1 MKKFF
6 FALDTVLRYKEQVL
20 DSLKAEHARILLK
33 VRECENAIDELEFQ
47 HRQCTIEFQQNK
59 ANGMMIN
66 EIRTYENY
74 LESLLIKIRRK
85 KEILARLK
93 EQEEAKRQEVVE
105 AKKETSSIDKLKE
118 HKQMEYDKE
127 VQKQEE
133 HFIEEF
139 VTTKDA
145 MARLTGRVSHA

>member
-1 MKKFF
+1 M
-6 FALDTVLRYKEQVL
+6 
-20 DSLKAEHARILLK
+20 S
-33 VRECENAIDELEFQ
+33 LEFQ
-47 HRQCTIEFQQNK
+47 RQQCTIEFQQNK

-85 KEILARLK
+85 KELLARLR

-139 VTTKDA
+139 VTTRDA
-145 MARLTGRVSHA
+145 MARLSGRVSHA